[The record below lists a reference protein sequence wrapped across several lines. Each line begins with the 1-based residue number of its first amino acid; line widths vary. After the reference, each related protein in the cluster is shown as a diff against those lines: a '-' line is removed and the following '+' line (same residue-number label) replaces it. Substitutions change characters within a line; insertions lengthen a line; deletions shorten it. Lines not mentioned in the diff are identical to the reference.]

1 MSHFRLSPKAERD
14 LDELADY
21 IADRSPSA
29 AVHEVEKLLDKFALL
44 GRNPLLGEMRN
55 DLSRNLRGFVAG
67 SFLILYTPTANG
79 IEVARVVHAARDL
92 GSFLRQE

>member
-1 MSHFRLSPKAERD
+1 MSHFRLSPQAERD

-21 IADRSPSA
+21 IADRNPSA
-29 AVHEVEKLLDKFALL
+29 AVHEVEKLLDKFSLL

-55 DLSRNLRGFVAG
+55 DLPPNLRGFVAG
-67 SFLILYTPTANG
+67 NFVILYTPIANG

-92 GSFLRQE
+92 GSLVL